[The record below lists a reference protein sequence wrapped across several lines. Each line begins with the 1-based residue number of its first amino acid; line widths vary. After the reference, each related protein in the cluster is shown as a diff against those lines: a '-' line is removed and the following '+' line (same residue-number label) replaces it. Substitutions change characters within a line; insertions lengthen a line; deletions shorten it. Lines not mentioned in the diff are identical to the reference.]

1 MTGKQNYFHM
11 SKRKKTTPPNENN
24 DICTSSMLHID
35 QIVIKRRVEVD
46 NNEQTEPSTLYCD
59 ALDLVNN
66 FVINGI
72 SLRSPYE
79 LGCPAGNER

>member
-1 MTGKQNYFHM
+1 
-11 SKRKKTTPPNENN
+11 
-24 DICTSSMLHID
+24 MLHID
-35 QIVIKRRVEVD
+35 QIVIKRRVGVD

-59 ALDLVNN
+59 ALDLVSN

-79 LGCPAGNER
+79 SRNELGCPAGNER